1 MMKKL
6 VAYGNICAVLA
17 CVGYGAML
25 FLDGDSLDT
34 EYWVML
40 VALVALLPMTLA
52 GYFPWRKSEQAE
64 EE

>member
-17 CVGYGAML
+17 CVGYGEL

-34 EYWVML
+34 EYWLTL
-40 VALVALLPMTLA
+40 VALLFLLPMTLD
-52 GYFPWRKSEQAE
+52 GLVGR
-64 EE
+64 

>member
-6 VAYGNICAVLA
+6 VAYGSICLVMA
-17 CVGYGAML
+17 CVGYGAKL

-40 VALVALLPMTLA
+40 VALVALLPMTLD
-52 GYFPWRKSEQAE
+52 GFKLEGE
-64 EE
+64 ESGD